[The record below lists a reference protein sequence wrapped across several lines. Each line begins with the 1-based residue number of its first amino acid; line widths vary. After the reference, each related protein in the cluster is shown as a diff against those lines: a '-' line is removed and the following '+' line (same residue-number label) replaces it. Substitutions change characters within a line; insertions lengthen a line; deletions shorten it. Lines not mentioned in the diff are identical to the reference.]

1 MIKIVQKCN
10 RHSLCRK
17 SSALVS
23 KCNVFSLQQT
33 VMILTLNRLLLPA
46 AAPSWG
52 CGQMQLETHHGPYAR
67 VLPLL
72 LIRDQQEITPPA
84 KVDVPCCSE
93 YPVLFFVLF
102 AAVIWTT
109 DNSSHYPCHTTSVSL
124 PLQLTIPD
132 PLHYSETTTKDF
144 FHDNV

>member
-10 RHSLCRK
+10 RHSLCRN
-17 SSALVS
+17 SCALVLRS
-23 KCNVFSLQQT
+23 NVFSLQQT
-33 VMILTLNRLLLPA
+33 VMIPTLNRLLLTA

-93 YPVLFFVLF
+93 YPVLFFVCLQQLF
-102 AAVIWTT
+102 GQLIIVI
-109 DNSSHYPCHTTSVSL
+109 TTSVTPPVSHYHYN
-124 PLQLTIPD
+124 LQFRIL
-132 PLHYSETTTKDF
+132 
-144 FHDNV
+144 